1 MYEVSGPSVIN
12 GWLFYC
18 CQLPDN
24 GRRGM
29 YQME

>member
-1 MYEVSGPSVIN
+1 MA
-12 GWLFYC
+12 FYC

-29 YQME
+29 YQMEKITT